1 MPWMSNCGV
10 LTLLGAVVA
19 ALLVLVVLYATGP
32 GRRFRHALQYRW
44 FRKIWQSGRAAVN
57 LRVIDG
63 TQEGLT
69 GRRWFGGT
77 ALATPG
83 RIGFTMYVGGLP
95 LVKRPIPDIEIVAV
109 GRARPVAG
117 IEKWKLM
124 DPDYQIAV
132 LRTPTATLEIAVV
145 PPVPAED
152 VLVRLRLPEM
162 PQL

>member
-1 MPWMSNCGV
+1 MSNCGV

-19 ALLVLVVLYATGP
+19 VVLVLVVLYATGP
-32 GRRFRHALQYRW
+32 GRRYRHALQYRW
-44 FRKIWQSGRAAVN
+44 FRKTWQSGQAVVN
-57 LRVIDG
+57 LRVLDG

-83 RIGFTMYVGGLP
+83 RIEFTMYVGGLP
-95 LVKRPIPDIEIVAV
+95 LVKRPIPAFEVTAV
-109 GRARPVAG
+109 GTARPVTG
-117 IEKWKLM
+117 VEKVKLM
-124 DPDYQIAV
+124 DPDYQIAE
-132 LRTPTATLEIAVV
+132 LRTPTARLEIAVV
-145 PPVPAED
+145 PPIPAED